1 MVQQHHKPPPPLL
14 RRSSDI
20 INPPKRLRPWRECT
34 MPVMAGPWVRHPAFK
49 LSNRLQSQPSTT
61 RFWSMNPSWWLLPR
75 DCSDPS
81 RGKAHRIGPIK
92 SRRNSK
98 CQTTSPIRLDHP
110 HRRNCGWSVGDFAM
124 SWPSKNDCMKKFPEP
139 FYLHGRFFVV
149 FCYIVLYLFRRGCVF
164 VGIVVGTEP

>member
-1 MVQQHHKPPPPLL
+1 
-14 RRSSDI
+14 
-20 INPPKRLRPWRECT
+20 
-34 MPVMAGPWVRHPAFK
+34 MPVMDGPWVRHPAFK

-98 CQTTSPIRLDHP
+98 CQTTSPIRRDHP
-110 HRRNCGWSVGDFAM
+110 HRRNYGWSVGDFAM

-139 FYLHGRFFVV
+139 FCLHGRFFVV
-149 FCYIVLYLFRRGCVF
+149 FCYIVLYLFRRVLCVCGCCGWDRTMKMVSDTCFCHDTDCVVHDCSFFSLIAAVF
-164 VGIVVGTEP
+164 FL